1 MREQEAPQLAP
12 YQVRRLTDADA
23 AEIQDLYVRCTA
35 FVELVEGRP
44 PASHDG
50 LDLLQAK
57 PPGVKDEDKLV
68 FGLFEAGQMIGALDV
83 LRGYPEPDIWYL
95 GLLMLSPET
104 RNRGLGAQVYAATRS
119 WVEANGG
126 KAVRLIVQA
135 QNDAALRFWE
145 RQGFVVIGATTQET
159 GEHTNEV
166 FRMEQRLGG

>member
-12 YQVRRLTDADA
+12 YQVRRLTGADA

-50 LDLLQAK
+50 LDLLHAK
-57 PPGVKDEDKLV
+57 PPGVSDEDKLV
-68 FGLFEAGQMIGALDV
+68 FGLFDAGRMIGALDV

-104 RNRGLGAQVYAATRS
+104 RNRGLGAQAYAATRN

-126 KAVRLIVQA
+126 KAIRLVVQA
-135 QNDAALRFWE
+135 QNGAALRFWE
-145 RQGFVVIGATTQET
+145 RQGFVVIGAATQDT
-159 GEHTNEV
+159 GGRTNEV